1 MSQPFVLFNK
11 DERFAVRC
19 DLVNRSAT
27 KIIGHAEA
35 FLSEVGE
42 SQAWKRYEIASD
54 VQEYVL
60 EPGQVLPIEIP
71 LTTNNLTGDY
81 QLSFWIFTRQ
91 DLPFIPQNGAWFSKQ
106 IRVHDPLLGIHP
118 IYRIPIP

>member
-1 MSQPFVLFNK
+1 
-11 DERFAVRC
+11 
-19 DLVNRSAT
+19 
-27 KIIGHAEA
+27 
-35 FLSEVGE
+35 
-42 SQAWKRYEIASD
+42 
-54 VQEYVL
+54 L

-91 DLPFIPQNGAWFSKQ
+91 DLPFIPQNGGWFNKQ
-106 IRVHDPLLGIHP
+106 IRVHDPLLGIHS